1 VQAGKQARHMAIMS
15 GPRLLQDEDA
25 RGVAH
30 GAEPDIADAARPE
43 SAGRAPPSRDAEHAV
58 ACAPIIPPAGH
69 AALSPCADPGWLLC
83 EEGLSP
89 ARQREIESLFAI
101 GNGYIGVR
109 ASIGGVRFSNPATFI
124 AGVFAGGKDL
134 GPRLALL
141 PQWLNVDVI
150 VEDERLSP
158 DAGRVLTH
166 RLQLDLRQGVLWRE
180 WRHQDPTG
188 RITRLT
194 CFQLASL
201 ADRHVLLQSVMV
213 TAENYAGTIGLATC
227 LGPSG
232 MAHPDVER
240 VTAGCDATVMRVA
253 GSEVHVAVASETR
266 SPAGAP
272 VRRESVSGGEERWS
286 YRAALGQTVGFDRIL
301 GVFTSREAGH
311 PAEAVR
317 SHLASTCAGGFSA
330 AVANHV
336 GAWRRRWD
344 RAGVRIAGDEQ
355 AQRALRFA
363 VYHLIAAANPAD
375 EHVSVAARGLTGEAY
390 RGRVFWD
397 TEIFMLP
404 FWVFTDPPAA
414 RAMLMYRYHTLDA
427 GRRKAKAAG
436 YEGALYAW
444 ESADTGDET
453 APRTV
458 TVDGRV
464 IEILTGVE
472 EHHISADIAFAVW
485 QYWRATGD
493 DAFMAEAGTEIL
505 VETARFWASRVQ
517 SGPDGRAHI
526 RRVIGPDEY
535 HESVD
540 DNAYTNGMAIF
551 NLKRA
556 ADAAAWMEGSRPED
570 WRRLSA
576 RLGVDEKERR
586 NWRAVA
592 ASIFTGFDPATNLF
606 EQFAGYF
613 QLEDI
618 DPREWRNCGA
628 PPDVCIGAERVRRSR
643 IVKQADVVAL
653 SGLRWKK
660 WPLAV
665 HEANFRYYEPRT
677 AHGSSLSPAV
687 HALVAA
693 RLGKR
698 DLALAYFHQAGEID
712 LANNMGNAAGGVHMA
727 ALGGLWQAAVFGMA
741 GVQLREHGI
750 AVLPHL
756 PPSWTELAFPLQW
769 RGRQLRLRFGTDPP
783 DNRAVIEVA
792 VETGDELAVEVPGGP
807 ACRIGAGQ
815 RKAVRGNGAG
825 WGNWEDIRQ

>member
-1 VQAGKQARHMAIMS
+1 VTSDRIVPPADRAVLSQC
-15 GPRLLQDEDA
+15 
-25 RGVAH
+25 
-30 GAEPDIADAARPE
+30 AEPD
-43 SAGRAPPSRDAEHAV
+43 
-58 ACAPIIPPAGH
+58 
-69 AALSPCADPGWLLC
+69 WLLC

-89 ARQREIESLFAI
+89 AREREIEALFAI
-101 GNGYIGVR
+101 GNGYIGIR

-124 AGVFAGGKDL
+124 AGVFVGGEDL

-141 PQWLNVDVI
+141 PQWLDVDVI
-150 VEDERLSP
+150 AGDERLSP
-158 DAGRVLTH
+158 DTGRVLTH

-180 WRHQDPTG
+180 WRHQDPSG

-213 TAENYAGTIGLATC
+213 TAENYAGTIGLAAC

-232 MAHPDVER
+232 MAHHDVEGI
-240 VTAGCDATVMRVA
+240 TADSAAALMRVA
-253 GSEVHVAVASETR
+253 GSQVHIAVASETQ
-266 SPAGAP
+266 SLAGEP
-272 VRRESVSGGEERWS
+272 VWRESVAGGEDRQS
-286 YRAALGQTVGFDRIL
+286 FKAALGQTVGLNRIL
-301 GVFTSREAGH
+301 AVFTSLDVGH
-311 PAEAVR
+311 PVEAAR
-317 SHLASTCAGGFSA
+317 GHLAAVCAGGFA
-330 AVANHV
+330 AAAANHV
-336 GAWRRRWD
+336 DAWRRRWD
-344 RAGVRIAGDEQ
+344 RADVRVAGDEH

-363 VYHLIAAANPAD
+363 VYHLIAAANPSD

-390 RGRVFWD
+390 RGHVFWD

-427 GRRKAKAAG
+427 ARRKARAAG

-453 APRTV
+453 APLTV
-458 TVDGRV
+458 TGSDGGTV
-464 IEILTGVE
+464 TILTGVE
-472 EHHISADIAFAVW
+472 EHHVSGDIAFGAW

-517 SGPDGRAHI
+517 FGADGRAHI

-535 HESVD
+535 HETID
-540 DNAYTNGMAIF
+540 DNAYTNAMAIF

-556 ADAAAWMEGSRPED
+556 ADAAAWTEASRPED

-576 RLGVDEKERR
+576 RLGLDEKERQ

-592 ASIFTGFDPATNLF
+592 ASIVTGFDPATRLF
-606 EQFAGYF
+606 EQFAGYY

-628 PPDVCIGAERVRRSR
+628 PPDVCIGAERVHRST
-643 IVKQADVVAL
+643 IVKQADVVAMSAL
-653 SGLRWKK
+653 FWKK

-677 AHGSSLSPAV
+677 AHGSSLSPAI

-693 RLGKR
+693 RLGDR
-698 DLALAYFHQAGEID
+698 NLAQAFFHQAGEID
-712 LANNMGNAAGGVHMA
+712 LANNMGNAAGGVHLA
-727 ALGGLWQAAVFGMA
+727 TLGGLWQAAVFGMA
-741 GVQLREHGI
+741 GVQMREDGI
-750 AVLPHL
+750 AVTPHL

-769 RGRQLRLRFGTDPP
+769 RGRRLRLRFGTDPP
-783 DNRAVIEVA
+783 GIDVA
-792 VETGDELAVEVPGGP
+792 VEDGGELTVEVPGGP

-815 RKAVRGNGAG
+815 RMALRDTGSG
-825 WGNWEDIRQ
+825 WGGWEEVRQ